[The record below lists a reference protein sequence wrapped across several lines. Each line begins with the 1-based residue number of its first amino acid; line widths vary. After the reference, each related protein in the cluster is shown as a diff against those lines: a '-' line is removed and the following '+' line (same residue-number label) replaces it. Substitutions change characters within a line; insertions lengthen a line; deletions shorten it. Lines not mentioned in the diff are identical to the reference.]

1 MELISELV
9 LLELA
14 QNRNKVPLPKSIAGP
29 EIPLLPEQ
37 DTLIKPNYQLAIPN
51 EQSSQAVEEMD
62 EVEDEEGGVDPN
74 PSQEQKTDMP
84 QHTPQRV
91 AFYLTNVPSESF
103 MIERADGSIGFNK

>member
-29 EIPLLPEQ
+29 GIPLLPEQ
-37 DTLIKPNYQLAIPN
+37 DTLIKPYQLAIPN

-62 EVEDEEGGVDPN
+62 EDEDEEGGVDPN

-91 AFYLTNVPSESF
+91 ASPSQTSQVK
-103 MIERADGSIGFNK
+103 AL

>member
-1 MELISELV
+1 
-9 LLELA
+9 
-14 QNRNKVPLPKSIAGP
+14 
-29 EIPLLPEQ
+29 
-37 DTLIKPNYQLAIPN
+37 
-51 EQSSQAVEEMD
+51 MD

-84 QHTPQRV
+84 QHNPQRV